1 MSNALLIVKGDKEPR
16 LQGIDST
23 ASSNNLS
30 LINEEFFVIQQFS
43 EL

>member
-1 MSNALLIVKGDKEPR
+1 MSDALLIAKGDNEPR

-30 LINEEFFVIQQFS
+30 LDNEEFFVVKRFS
-43 EL
+43 GS